1 MDIPLEIYIELYLIA
16 NDLIVTKILR
26 SLCKTSLKECDYYH
40 KILLNTNKILYFDE
54 FDWYILD
61 DEEKIQ
67 EKINNSHIRDR
78 YARLLIGDNNFEE
91 KSDFKIKIKDL
102 FNKNGC

>member
-1 MDIPLEIYIELYLIA
+1 MDIPLEIFLELYLIA

-26 SLCKTSLKECDYYH
+26 PLCKTSLKVCDYYH
-40 KILLNTNKILYFDE
+40 KILLNTNKILYFYE
-54 FDWYILD
+54 FDWDILD
-61 DEEKIQ
+61 DEENVQ
-67 EKINNSHIRDR
+67 EKINNGHIKDR
-78 YARLLIGDNNFEE
+78 YARFLIGGNYFEE